1 MDIGIREEVI
11 KALSQIK
18 TEEDCAA
25 FFLKYLSKSGEI
37 TKLMASLRD
46 VNPTERA
53 SVGAM
58 YNTFKRDTEE
68 KFFKLQNKIKEQAQR
83 EKMMSDPLIDITI
96 PKLGAVATG
105 GLHPITIITREVE
118 EVFAGMGFIIE
129 EGPEIATEY
138 QNFES
143 VNIPKNH
150 PARDMQDTFWLS
162 DGRVLRTHTSMWQ
175 NQMMKKYGPTFRA
188 ICPGRCFRNENLDAT
203 HDTTFFQVEGM
214 MVGED
219 ISISNLIYF
228 MKKVLS
234 AVFKKDINVRLRPSY
249 YPFVEPGFDL
259 DASCI
264 FCGGVGCPIC
274 KHTGWVEFCGCGM
287 IHPNV
292 LKEGGID
299 HTKYQGFAFG
309 FGLTRLAMMRWGI
322 KDIRLFNSGNLEF
335 LNGSTV
341 SVMEMP
347 IKSSNAITPVKFP
360 FGTKGCRA
368 SDGVGDIYDK
378 ETPTPSLTAF
388 VPPLRPEG
396 ELPLNRHFQDGQG
409 GTK

>member
-1 MDIGIREEVI
+1 MDISIIEAKVGKE
-11 KALSQIK
+11 LGQIK
-18 TEEDCAA
+18 SESDCAA
-25 FFLKYLSKSGEI
+25 FFQKYLSKSGEI
-37 TKLMASLRD
+37 TQLMAGLRD
-46 VNPTERA
+46 VAPEELAKT
-53 SVGAM
+53 GALL
-58 YNTFKRDTEE
+58 NTFKRSVEE
-68 KFFKLQNKIKEQAQR
+68 KFFKLQNKIKENAVR
-83 EKMMSDPLIDITI
+83 EKMMQDPLVDITI
-96 PKLGAVATG
+96 PDTSRKSG

-118 EVFAGMGFIIE
+118 EVFAGMGFVIE

-143 VNIPKNH
+143 VNVPKNH
-150 PARDMQDTFWLS
+150 PARDMQDTFWLN

-175 NQMMKKYGPTFRA
+175 NQMMKKYGPEFRA

-214 MVGED
+214 MVGKD
-219 ISISNLIYF
+219 ISIANLIYF
-228 MKKVLS
+228 MKEVLS
-234 AVFKKDINVRLRPSY
+234 AVFKKDVNVRLRPSY

-264 FCGGVGCPIC
+264 FCGGTGCPVC

-299 HTKYQGFAFG
+299 PTKYQGFAFG

-335 LNGSTV
+335 LGGAVQLSSADAKHSAPLRGANGST
-341 SVMEMP
+341 
-347 IKSSNAITPVKFP
+347 K
-360 FGTKGCRA
+360 
-368 SDGVGDIYDK
+368 
-378 ETPTPSLTAF
+378 
-388 VPPLRPEG
+388 
-396 ELPLNRHFQDGQG
+396 
-409 GTK
+409 